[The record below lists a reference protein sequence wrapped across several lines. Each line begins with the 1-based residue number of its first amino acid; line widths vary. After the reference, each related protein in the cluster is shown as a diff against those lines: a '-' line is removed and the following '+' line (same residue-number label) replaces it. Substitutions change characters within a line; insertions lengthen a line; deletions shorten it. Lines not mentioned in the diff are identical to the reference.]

1 MALGLSEG
9 WVQKCLLV
17 CRAGEVDRGCLQQVK
32 QQVKA
37 RKRMDGFLG
46 AGVEVE
52 CGVWER
58 WGIWC
63 GV

>member
-1 MALGLSEG
+1 MALGLLKG
-9 WVQKCLLV
+9 GCKKCLLV

-32 QQVKA
+32 E

>member
-1 MALGLSEG
+1 MFVGLYF
-9 WVQKCLLV
+9 
-17 CRAGEVDRGCLQQVK
+17 RAGEVDRGCLQEVK